1 MWMENSPRGRV
12 IEPLDGDGDEIKRHG
27 RRIRSIGN
35 QMLAS
40 ADVLE
45 ELAAGEDGQKG
56 QAIDKIREIVGDT
69 YTQLRRA
76 GNMYQPTGPVLIAY
90 GAEVDRLKPLI
101 AGVVAD
107 CESSWTAYY
116 GAPGDRNGRL
126 FPPSDP
132 DEAETAAEEDEEKA
146 RLYAAFRADGR
157 QFDQYY
163 DDWSEAFDE
172 AVTGIGDVLDVSIK
186 DGFWDNVDGFVAG
199 VLEVLSVV
207 GLIVAIA
214 GIIIGGPL
222 FALIGAV
229 IGVVTLALTAYQ
241 YFRGDTGLT
250 QLIIAVIGVIPIGKL
265 GKLFQ
270 GKAGMFDFAGEMF
283 TAFRPSS
290 WSAAAGQL
298 GQMRTILNFSTGF
311 ANGAWNI
318 INMNNGSIL
327 DVVKRTAFGK
337 PGEKLD
343 TLFDGLSGAAGQW
356 DVRNWG
362 PMVWEGAHGF
372 ASGVWGLSDKIARW
386 TGNADQAPSKQ
397 WPWVGAFL

>member
-1 MWMENSPRGRV
+1 MEQSPDGHT
-12 IEPLDGDGDEIKRHG
+12 IETLEGSPDEIKRRG
-27 RRIRSIGN
+27 WRIQSIGT
-35 QMLAS
+35 QMLSS

-45 ELAAGEDGQKG
+45 DLAAGEDGQKG
-56 QAIDKIREIVGDT
+56 KAIEKIREIVGDT
-69 YTQLRRA
+69 YVELRKA
-76 GNMYQPTGPVLIAY
+76 GNMYQPTGPVLVAY
-90 GAEVDRLKPLI
+90 GKEVDRLQPLI
-101 AGVVAD
+101 ATVVAD
-107 CESSWTAYY
+107 CEASWQAYNS
-116 GAPGDRNGRL
+116 APGTRDGRM

-132 DEAETAAEEDEEKA
+132 DEAEAAAEEDAAKGD
-146 RLYAAFRADGR
+146 LYDAFRTDGGR
-157 QFDQYY
+157 FDTYY
-163 DDWSEAFDE
+163 DDWATAFEE
-172 AVTGIGDVLDVSIK
+172 AVTGIGEVLDVSIE

-214 GIIIGGPL
+214 AIIIGGPL

-250 QLIIAVIGVIPIGKL
+250 ELIIAVIGVIPIGKL

-270 GKAGMFDFAGEMF
+270 GKAGMLDFAGEMV
-283 TAFRPSS
+283 TAFKPSS

-298 GQMRTILNFSTGF
+298 GQMRTILNFSSNF
-311 ANGAWNI
+311 ATGAWDI
-318 INMNNGSIL
+318 INMNNGGIL
-327 DVVKRTAFGK
+327 DVIKRTAFGK
-337 PGEKLD
+337 PGEKLV

-356 DVRNWG
+356 DARNWG